1 VAFFF
6 GAAFFLVAAGL
17 GAVPFET
24 RPDLVLV
31 NTVGLSTTAGAAA
44 DSFLGFFA
52 LAFGLAA
59 VVVFLVAVVVAL
71 GFAVA
76 VFLVAGFFAVAD
88 LVVDLVVVDFL
99 VVDEAGLA
107 LGAASFLTSLT
118 VPEGPFGKE
127 NSLLSLPFFRAW
139 LNKLSNRSV
148 STPL

>member
-1 VAFFF
+1 MGVAFFF

-31 NTVGLSTTAGAAA
+31 NTVGLSTTAGAA

-52 LAFGLAA
+52 LAFGLTAA
-59 VVVFLVAVVVAL
+59 VVFLVAVVVAL

-76 VFLVAGFFAVAD
+76 FFFAAGFFAVAD
-88 LVVDLVVVDFL
+88 LIVDLVVVVDFYAIVVNRGWVRFKDRRITL

-118 VPEGPFGKE
+118 VPEGPKSYQYGC
-127 NSLLSLPFFRAW
+127 L
-139 LNKLSNRSV
+139 
-148 STPL
+148 

>member
-1 VAFFF
+1 LGVAFFF

-31 NTVGLSTTAGAAA
+31 NTVGLSTTAGAA

-52 LAFGLAA
+52 LAFGLTAA
-59 VVVFLVAVVVAL
+59 VVFLVAVVVAL

-76 VFLVAGFFAVAD
+76 FFFAAGFFAVAD
-88 LVVDLVVVDFL
+88 LVVDLVVVVDFL

-118 VPEGPFGKE
+118 VPEGPKSYQYGC
-127 NSLLSLPFFRAW
+127 L
-139 LNKLSNRSV
+139 
-148 STPL
+148 